1 MIYFPHSLIMPTMG
15 LVVLANNIKGLVKQ
29 SMNKWKTK
37 WYADGKLLGSEK
49 PKNCLENRLGED

>member
-1 MIYFPHSLIMPTMG
+1 MSTMG
-15 LVVLANNIKGLVKQ
+15 LVVIADNIKGLVNQ